1 LAKEDKAQK
10 VKELAGEINDANLV
24 VVTDFSSFDV
34 KSLRALRIRLRE
46 NQTSYRVVKNNIL
59 RRAFKEVG
67 AAEMEEHLTGPN
79 AIAVAGGDAAG
90 ALKEMSAFLKENTEA
105 VKAKRE
111 RGAMFL
117 KVGLLDGKFVDSQGL
132 IALSLLPSR
141 EVMLGILAG
150 TLQAPISGM
159 ARALNGIIC
168 SLAFALKDLVGKG
181 GAKQGTAD
189 TAGEKKEEA
198 PEVKTEEKA
207 EEKTEEK
214 KEEAPEVKTEEKKE
228 EASEEKAEEKKEE
241 APEEKTEEKADEKT
255 EEKTEDK
262 KED

>member
-10 VKELAGEINDANLV
+10 VKELAGEIKDANLV

-67 AAEMEEHLTGPN
+67 VAEMEEHLTGPN

-90 ALKEMSAFLKENTEA
+90 ALQEMSAFLKENTEA

-111 RGAMFL
+111 RGALFL

-141 EVMLGILAG
+141 EVMLGILAA
-150 TLQAPISGM
+150 TLQAPISGL

-189 TAGEKKEEA
+189 AVDEKKEE
-198 PEVKTEEKA
+198 VTEEKA
-207 EEKTEEK
+207 
-214 KEEAPEVKTEEKKE
+214 A
-228 EASEEKAEEKKEE
+228 
-241 APEEKTEEKADEKT
+241 EKT
-255 EEKTEDK
+255 EEKTEETERRRYEYQEEQSDRFCR
-262 KED
+262 EG